1 MESISAA
8 KMQELEAYAIS
19 KGATIPLL
27 MENAGKKCAK
37 LVQDAF
43 GERNNILVFCG
54 PGNNGGDGLVCA
66 RYLSPSNSLKICLVG
81 EPNTPAAREVLLRTK
96 KDGIEIISLSDA
108 EPALAASGIII
119 DAMLGLGA
127 TLPLRGKIKDACRM
141 INSAAS
147 SSGRKRVISIDVP
160 TGMDSDTGETD
171 EDALSPYAT
180 ICMHAPKDGEIKA
193 GKAKTGKLWVVDI
206 GLGR

>member
-1 MESISAA
+1 MEGISAA
-8 KMQELEAYAIS
+8 KMQELEDYAIS
-19 KGATIPLL
+19 KGSTIPLL
-27 MENAGKKCAK
+27 MESAGKKCAM
-37 LVQDAF
+37 LIHEAF
-43 GERNNILVFCG
+43 GEGNTILVFCG

-66 RYLSPSNSLKICLVG
+66 RYLNPSNSLKICLVG
-81 EPNTPAAREVLLRTK
+81 EPKTPAAKETYLRAK
-96 KDGIEIISLSDA
+96 KDGIEIISLEDV
-108 EPALAASGIII
+108 ETPLGASGIII

-127 TLPLRGKIKDACRM
+127 TLPLRGEIKEACRL

-147 SSGRKRVISIDVP
+147 SPGRKRIISIDVP

-171 EDALSPYAT
+171 EDALRPYAT

-193 GKAKTGKLWVVDI
+193 GKAKTGKLWIVDI

>member
-1 MESISAA
+1 MESITAA
-8 KMQELEAYAIS
+8 KMQELEEYAIS
-19 KGATIPLL
+19 KGSTIPLL
-27 MENAGKKCAK
+27 MENAGKKCAM
-37 LVQDAF
+37 LIHEAF
-43 GERNNILVFCG
+43 GEGNNILVFCG

-66 RYLSPSNSLKICLVG
+66 RYLNPSNSLKICLVG
-81 EPNTPAAREVLLRTK
+81 EPKTPAAMENLLRAK
-96 KDGIEIISLSDA
+96 KDGIEIISLKDA
-108 EPALAASGIII
+108 ESLPRAPGIII

-127 TLPLRGKIKDACRM
+127 SLPLRGEVKEACRL
-141 INSAAS
+141 INSAAAS
-147 SSGRKRVISIDVP
+147 PGRQKVISIDVP